1 VEEEGVSANKIYIN
15 LTDEAYAA
23 LVAWRPEAVEAAEP
37 SPRGGYELR
46 VYGHHLQAFNRLQR
60 SGKNYSDLILRA
72 AREGLK
78 A

>member
-1 VEEEGVSANKIYIN
+1 MSASKIYIN

-37 SPRGGYELR
+37 LPRGGYELR

-60 SGKNYSDLILRA
+60 SGENYSDLILRA

-78 A
+78 G